1 MTLLIVVLNSV
12 AAAWLA
18 RRYKKAIFGF
28 EPEQMGRLYAELD
41 CTLRTVREGILT
53 IDEQGRLTSLNPNGI
68 KLLRLDDTT
77 ARAPSASPSVTCC
90 RAVACSPSCKS
101 RPPV

>member
-1 MTLLIVVLNSV
+1 MRICRDYLRFGLAMTLLIVVLNSV

-41 CTLRTVREGILT
+41 CTLRTVREGSSPS
-53 IDEQGRLTSLNPNGI
+53 TSKG
-68 KLLRLDDTT
+68 
-77 ARAPSASPSVTCC
+77 ASP
-90 RAVACSPSCKS
+90 P
-101 RPPV
+101 